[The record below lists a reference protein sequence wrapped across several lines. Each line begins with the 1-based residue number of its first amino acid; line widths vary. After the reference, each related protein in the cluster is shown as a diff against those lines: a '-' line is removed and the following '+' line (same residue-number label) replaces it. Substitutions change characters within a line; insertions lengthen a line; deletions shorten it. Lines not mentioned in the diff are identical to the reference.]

1 VQRATIRFYGDLA
14 DIAGADRAGEVE
26 VPVGDPRSVKDA
38 IESCGVPHTEVDL
51 VLVDAVSV
59 AFTARLRGGERVSVY
74 PPFHSLDVPTLVR
87 PEPLQPGRFVA
98 DVHLGRMAELLRI
111 LGFDTRYRNDADD
124 AELAR
129 CAAAEQRWLLTRDR
143 GLLMRAS
150 VTHGYLVRCDDPKA
164 QAAEVVHRFDLR
176 DALTPG
182 VRCARCNGVLH
193 PAPKHAV
200 AHLLE
205 PGTRREHDT
214 FLQCAACEQ
223 VYWEGSHT
231 PALRAFVDEIAR
243 APRPRDGPA
252 C

>member
-1 VQRATIRFYGDLA
+1 VQRVTIRFYGDLA
-14 DIAGADRAGEVE
+14 DMAGADRAGEVE
-26 VPVGDPRSVKDA
+26 VPVGAPRSVKDA

-74 PPFHSLDVPTLVR
+74 PPFHSLDIPTLVR
-87 PEPLQPGRFVA
+87 PAPLPKGRFVA
-98 DVHLGRMAELLRI
+98 DVHLGRLAELLRI

-124 AELAR
+124 GELAA

-150 VTHGYLVRCDDPKA
+150 VTHGYLVRHDEPRA
-164 QAAEVVHRFDLR
+164 QAGEVVHRFDLR
-176 DALTPG
+176 SAVTPG
-182 VRCARCNGVLH
+182 VRCARCNGLLH
-193 PAPKHAV
+193 PARKDDV
-200 AHLLE
+200 VHLLE

-214 FLQCAACEQ
+214 FAQCDECAQ

-231 PALRAFVDEIAR
+231 GGLRAFVDEMTR
-243 APRPRDGPA
+243 AP
-252 C
+252 